1 MNFTNEY
8 SGEYESL
15 QSLHSW
21 HIQHLSQSHKKF
33 NYAEDIEI
41 NITDMGVELILLP
54 PKKGELGPLL
64 EYLLDCLRGQLT
76 EEGISHTTE
85 LSYILQR
92 VSTLWTKVKK
102 VHSEFKNLAQM
113 YRLLFT
119 VSDEGDLVV
128 KLSILKRLQK
138 LQFEVTIG
146 SDLLVDLSSALRKA
160 RIKTD
165 VIIGEDVNVET
176 ITQSLMAKL
185 SNTDDKSIV
194 EAFDGIVI

>member
-1 MNFTNEY
+1 
-8 SGEYESL
+8 
-15 QSLHSW
+15 
-21 HIQHLSQSHKKF
+21 
-33 NYAEDIEI
+33 
-41 NITDMGVELILLP
+41 MGVELILLP

-165 VIIGEDVNVET
+165 VIIGEDANVET